1 MGDLNVRLIS
11 NQKELNTFTSHLL
24 KDVKA
29 LEIMLNEGWFP
40 EDDVLHIGA
49 EQEICLIDNHYKPAP
64 KAMQILDNIEN
75 EKFTTELAKFNIEA
89 NLLPKEFTGKCFSEL
104 EAEIQDVLRDLTR
117 VAENYHV
124 DYVLTGI
131 LPTIRKF
138 DLELENLTPL
148 ERYRALMDAISKLR
162 GKIFE
167 LKINGL
173 DELNIRYDSAMLESC
188 NTSFQVHLQ
197 VHPQEFV
204 SKYNAAQAFAAPVI
218 AIASNSPMLFGR
230 RLWHETRVA
239 LFQQSIDTR
248 VTSEHLRERSP
259 RVTFGNAWLK
269 NSILDLYKEDIVR
282 FRVMLMTD
290 EEEDVN
296 KQLKAGKV
304 PKLKALTIHNSTVYR
319 WNRPCYG
326 ISPNGMPHLRIEN
339 RVFPSGPSPVDEVA
353 NAAFWLG
360 LMAGF
365 KDEYRDFSEIID
377 FDDVKTNFVSAA
389 FSGIDSKITWT
400 GNKKIT
406 LSDLIINELLPV
418 ARNGLKLHNIHD
430 EDITRYLDI
439 IEERAESRQTGANW
453 TLGSFAR
460 LSKETTREEA
470 SIAITSAMVKNQKA
484 NTPVHQWELAS
495 FDDVLEW
502 HPASI
507 LVEEFMTTDVFTV
520 HKNDILEFVA
530 EIMDWQKLRYIP
542 VEDEEGKLTGL
553 VTSRMLLRKFSQ
565 NVSGKKK
572 CVGDIMI
579 TEPICIQPEAT
590 IYEALNVLKK
600 NKIGCLPVVKN
611 DKLVGVVSENNF
623 LNITD
628 SLLKILV
635 QKS

>member
-75 EKFTTELAKFNIEA
+75 KKFTTELAKFNIEA
-89 NLLPKEFTGKCFSEL
+89 NLLPREFTGNCFSEL
-104 EAEIQDVLRDLTR
+104 EAEIQDVLRDLAR
-117 VAENYHV
+117 VAKNYHV

-296 KQLKAGKV
+296 KQLKAGNV

-326 ISPNGMPHLRIEN
+326 ISPNGKPHLRIEN
-339 RVFPSGPSPVDEVA
+339 RVFPSGPTPVDEVA

-360 LMAGF
+360 LMVGF

-389 FSGIDSKITWT
+389 FNGIDSKISWT

-406 LSDLIINELLPV
+406 ISELIVNELLPV

-430 EDITRYLDI
+430 EDIARYLDI

-470 SIAITSAMVKNQKA
+470 SIAITSAMVKNEKA

>member
-11 NQKELNTFTSHLL
+11 NQKELTFTSHLL

-29 LEIMLNEGWFP
+29 LDIMLNEGWFP
-40 EDDVLHIGA
+40 ENDVIHIGA
-49 EQEICLIDNHYKPAP
+49 EQEICLIDDHYKPAP
-64 KAMQILDNIEN
+64 KAMQILDHIEN

-89 NLLPKEFTGKCFSEL
+89 NLLPKEFTDKCFSDL
-104 EAEIQDVLRDLTR
+104 ENEILDVLRDLAR

-124 DYVLTGI
+124 SYVLTGI

-148 ERYRALMDAISKLR
+148 ERYRALMEAISNLR

-173 DELNIRYDSAMLESC
+173 DELNIKYDSAMLESC

-204 SKYNAAQAFAAPVI
+204 SKYNASQAFAAPVI

-248 VTSEHLRERSP
+248 ITSEHLRQRSP
-259 RVTFGNAWLK
+259 RVTFGNVWLK

-290 EEEDVN
+290 EEEDVLE
-296 KQLKAGKV
+296 QLKAGKI

-326 ISPNGMPHLRIEN
+326 ISPNGKPHLRIEN
-339 RVFPSGPSPVDEVA
+339 RVFPSGPTPIDEVA

-360 LMAGF
+360 LMAGY
-365 KDEYRDFSEIID
+365 KDEYRDFSEIMD

-389 FSGIDSKITWT
+389 FSGIDSKISWT
-400 GNKKIT
+400 GNKKIPI
-406 LSDLIINELLPV
+406 SELIINELLPV
-418 ARNGLKLHNIHD
+418 ARNGLKLQKIHD

-439 IEERAESRQTGANW
+439 IEERAESRQTGSNW
-453 TLGSFAR
+453 ILSSFAR
-460 LSKETTREEA
+460 LSKETNREET
-470 SIAITSAMVKNQKA
+470 SIAITSAMVKNQKV
-484 NTPVHQWELAS
+484 NKPVHQWELAS
-495 FDDVLEW
+495 LDDILEW

-542 VEDEEGKLTGL
+542 VEDEKGKLTGL

-565 NVSGKKK
+565 NDSAKSIS
-572 CVGDIMI
+572 VGDIMI
-579 TEPICIQPEAT
+579 KDPICIKPEAT

-600 NKIGCLPVVKN
+600 NGIGCLPVVKN

-628 SLLKILV
+628 SLLKFIV
-635 QKS
+635 HKS